1 MIREIKIQHLEW
13 KKNWID
19 QNKVVFG
26 YDDTQ
31 ACCEEWGWGVYDPET
46 REKVAESPDGMPYH
60 FDFEGGAKT
69 AQFDASDGLGER
81 FALRDEWIDQLDCV
95 RVRLLPDDGTDGKP
109 LVFEAYTNHNGYY
122 LHDFSF
128 EKDEDADG
136 DSKADKPETDTPR
149 YALPPM
155 DESTMKQVEADHQ
168 RMLDLAADFAVR
180 FRDAVDPHLPV
191 KMKWLSEHTPIEE
204 LMNGSE
210 IAYMLNDLEAAFGI
224 YFPTAERG
232 DALDWSLWQLHDAVM
247 RNVCNKSEVEKKE
260 QING

>member
-31 ACCEEWGWGVYDPET
+31 NCCEEWGWGVYDPET
-46 REKVAESPDGMPYH
+46 KEKVADSPDGLTYH
-60 FDFEGGAKT
+60 FDFKSGAEELEFGDRNNYDR
-69 AQFDASDGLGER
+69 ANMLYG
-81 FALRDEWIDQLDCV
+81 RDLECYDLDVLDVV
-95 RVRLLPDDGTDGKP
+95 RVKLLPDEVTDGKP

-128 EKDEDADG
+128 EKENGADCE
-136 DSKADKPETDTPR
+136 SNAKTSAPK
-149 YALPPM
+149 YVLPPM
-155 DESTMKQVEADHQ
+155 DEATMKQVEADHQ
-168 RMLDLAADFAVR
+168 RVLDWAADFAVR

-191 KMKWLSEHTPIEE
+191 KMKWLSEHTPIVE

-210 IAYMLNDLEAAFGI
+210 IDYALNDLEAAFGI
-224 YFPTAERG
+224 VFPVEERG
-232 DALDWSLWQLHDAVM
+232 DVLDWSLWQLRDAVM
-247 RNVCNKSEVEKKE
+247 KKVCNKGADK
-260 QING
+260 